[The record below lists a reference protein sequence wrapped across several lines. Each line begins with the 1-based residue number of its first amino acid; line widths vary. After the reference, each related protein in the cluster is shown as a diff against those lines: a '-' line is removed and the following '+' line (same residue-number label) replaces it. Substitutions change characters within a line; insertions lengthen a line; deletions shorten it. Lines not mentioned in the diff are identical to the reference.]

1 MGPLADAMGINIALA
16 FWIAVAQLPVMVGL
30 ALHYPTVRIDLYD
43 TSIRLAVDS
52 STNQTAIAA
61 MDATAVRVSI
71 YEHGVGISGLYVVN
85 AASFAFFTVLTMN
98 FMERGMA
105 AASDDHRERV
115 RNVMAS
121 EDYVLQNIGMLADPT
136 FRTWNQVGWSCVH
149 AFMYIYMCRNTTAI
163 FWLLTHL

>member
-30 ALHYPTVRIDLYD
+30 ALHYPTVRVDLYD

-52 STNQTAIAA
+52 STNQTAVAA
-61 MDATAVRVSI
+61 MDATAVRVST
-71 YEHGVGISGLYVVN
+71 YEHGVGISGLYVLN

-105 AASDDHRERV
+105 ATSDDHCERV

-136 FRTWNQVGWSCVH
+136 FRTWNQVGCFCWSCVRMRVWVCGCLWVRV
-149 AFMYIYMCRNTTAI
+149 FV
-163 FWLLTHL
+163 